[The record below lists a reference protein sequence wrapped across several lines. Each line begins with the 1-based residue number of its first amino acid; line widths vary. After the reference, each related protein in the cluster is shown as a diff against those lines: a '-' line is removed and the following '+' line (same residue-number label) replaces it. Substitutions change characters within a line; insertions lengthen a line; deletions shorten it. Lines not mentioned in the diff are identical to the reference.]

1 MMRGG
6 NQPRE
11 LFRSSSGQGTVG
23 AWGPTWK
30 IGHGNC
36 SKNGPWFNAQLVQQV
51 RSRRFEAAGNLVG
64 SLQVSKFEASFS
76 ILSVIHYTYIPG
88 VSELFGWTARRC
100 WTCPENILNIFSKA
114 QASMSAFDR
123 MKRLVG
129 LEGSSGRPSSSSSVT
144 SATSSEGSR
153 AVKMTNP
160 IGNGVNSSEQRQL
173 NEGPP
178 LPLDLSLTTFDSG
191 SNQSEDREHFDRP
204 VHPLQPI
211 SSNQPLYEPLFD
223 DLPATG
229 HDADRL
235 SLIDACAATIEGAE
249 SSSSSKA
256 PFTRGHRRRSTHVT
270 RRDLEKF
277 QKEVLGVENR
287 APWYDEENGS
297 SRPIN
302 PNDPQLEE
310 LNRAFALA
318 DMSMNS
324 GAGGI
329 AGGNNPGP
337 GMYSNY
343 TENSPT
349 PNMGGMPRQPPS
361 PAYPQPAPQVNGGA
375 PGAGGMGAA
384 INASMTMNAGH
395 QMDLHH
401 LYEMVLELSEV
412 LKNNREITKNIVSS
426 AEEVMVCSDQDH

>member
-1 MMRGG
+1 M
-6 NQPRE
+6 N
-11 LFRSSSGQGTVG
+11 T
-23 AWGPTWK
+23 
-30 IGHGNC
+30 
-36 SKNGPWFNAQLVQQV
+36 
-51 RSRRFEAAGNLVG
+51 
-64 SLQVSKFEASFS
+64 
-76 ILSVIHYTYIPG
+76 
-88 VSELFGWTARRC
+88 
-100 WTCPENILNIFSKA
+100 
-114 QASMSAFDR
+114 FDR

-129 LEGSSGRPSSSSSVT
+129 LEGSSGHPPNSSSAA
-144 SATSSEGSR
+144 SATSSESSR

-160 IGNGVNSSEQRQL
+160 IGDGVDSREQRQL
-173 NEGPP
+173 IEG
-178 LPLDLSLTTFDSG
+178 LPLALDLTLTSFDSDL
-191 SNQSEDREHFDRP
+191 NQSEYREHFDRP
-204 VHPLQPI
+204 VHPLQTLP
-211 SSNQPLYEPLFD
+211 SNQPLHAPLFD

-229 HDADRL
+229 HGADPPT
-235 SLIDACAATIEGAE
+235 LIDACAAIIEGAD

-287 APWYDEENGS
+287 ASWYDEENGS

-324 GAGGI
+324 GAGGM

-361 PAYPQPAPQVNGGA
+361 PAYPHPAPQVNGAGA
-375 PGAGGMGAA
+375 GAGAGAGGMGAA
-384 INASMTMNAGH
+384 MNASMTMNAGH

-426 AEEVMVCSDQDH
+426 AEEVMVCSDQDSRVTGNRANAGNRSMAIQRMQVPLCGMSTARSPVCSRNDFSFILRLCN